1 MDNAVNGTLVDEG
14 AAKRLEA
21 SGIKR
26 VSHRS
31 TQGTKPVTTSFVGR
45 RVLPGRD
52 RSADAQADGS
62 AF

>member
-1 MDNAVNGTLVDEG
+1 
-14 AAKRLEA
+14 
-21 SGIKR
+21 